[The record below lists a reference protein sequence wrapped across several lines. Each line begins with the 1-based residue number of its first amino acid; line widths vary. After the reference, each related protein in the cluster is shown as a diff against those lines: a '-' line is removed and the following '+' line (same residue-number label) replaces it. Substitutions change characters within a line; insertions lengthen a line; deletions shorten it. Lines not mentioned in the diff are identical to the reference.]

1 MRHSNIVVNLIGKEY
16 ETFNFKFRDV
26 HTFGARR
33 LARIAREEGV
43 ERLIHIS
50 AMNAKEHPDV
60 RSARAADP
68 NGTCLN
74 VFFSCRNFS
83 LRTDL
88 NG

>member
-43 ERLIHIS
+43 DRLIHIS

-60 RSARAADP
+60 RATTLEP
-68 NGTCLN
+68 NGDCPN
-74 VFFSCRNFS
+74 VFFSSRNCS

-88 NG
+88 SG